1 MKDEPAWDDRR
12 AASLDG
18 ALVLVGITVD
28 APEGP
33 RLSQFYG
40 TVIEVD
46 AVNGVT
52 LRLEGSRSGEIYRLP
67 PDLNAF
73 ATAPPGE
80 YRLRATGEIVRDP
93 DFTTQWTITPPAN

>member
-1 MKDEPAWDDRR
+1 MNDGPAWDARR

-18 ALVLVGITVD
+18 ALVLVGITVE
-28 APEGP
+28 APEGA

-52 LRLEGSRSGEIYRLP
+52 LRLEGTRSGETYRLP

-73 ATAPPGE
+73 APAPPGE
-80 YRLRATGEIVRDP
+80 YRLRATGEVVRDP